1 MVVENVLLKKFR
13 VFRNLSIAMES
24 YILTRKKLLR
34 IITNLNALNLRW
46 KHCEKSW
53 SAPSGIAS
61 GVYITD
67 DEVGDS

>member
-46 KHCEKSW
+46 KHCEKKLER
-53 SAPSGIAS
+53 
-61 GVYITD
+61 T
-67 DEVGDS
+67 